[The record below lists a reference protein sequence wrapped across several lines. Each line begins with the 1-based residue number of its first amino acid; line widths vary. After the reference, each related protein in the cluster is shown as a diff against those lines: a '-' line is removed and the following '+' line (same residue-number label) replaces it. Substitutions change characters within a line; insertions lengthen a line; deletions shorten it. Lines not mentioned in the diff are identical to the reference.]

1 MPGSKGPARAEQ
13 QNDLSQLLDYIA
25 NDPALRTPQEAQ
37 MIVTYS
43 RMIRLVGLL
52 RRGQRELAATMG
64 LHAGDFD
71 ILFLLQRAG
80 ARQLRAKEISAVL
93 RVTQGGISKRIDRL
107 ATAGLVFRKIAK
119 GDRRANI
126 ILLTD
131 EGVALANDAR
141 ARSKVDSFN
150 VLDEQEWGQ
159 MDALLKRMI
168 EAHLHADQ
176 D

>member
-1 MPGSKGPARAEQ
+1 
-13 QNDLSQLLDYIA
+13 
-25 NDPALRTPQEAQ
+25 

-52 RRGQRELAATMG
+52 RRGQRELAESLG

-80 ARQLRAKEISAVL
+80 ARQLRAKDISGVL

-107 ATAGLVFRKIAK
+107 AAAGLVCRETAK
-119 GDRRANI
+119 GDRRASI

-131 EGVALANDAR
+131 EGRVLANDAKLLSLFTLMNQSTFVVENWE
-141 ARSKVDSFN
+141 ARTCNTHHDP
-150 VLDEQEWGQ
+150 GYYG
-159 MDALLKRMI
+159 
-168 EAHLHADQ
+168 
-176 D
+176 